1 MLEGEV
7 LQQPTIPVVKE
18 TNMMKKATMNK
29 AIMARPMSEIK
40 KNRNAIRLLDSL
52 GTFSEDF
59 KTLICFR
66 CKRVRKDE
74 GLFRLGWFGLC

>member
-29 AIMARPMSEIK
+29 AIMARPMSEINK
-40 KNRNAIRLLDSL
+40 KNRNEIRLLDSL
-52 GTFSEDF
+52 
-59 KTLICFR
+59 
-66 CKRVRKDE
+66 
-74 GLFRLGWFGLC
+74 

>member
-40 KNRNAIRLLDSL
+40 KIIEMQLDFW
-52 GTFSEDF
+52 TVMEH
-59 KTLICFR
+59 FR
-66 CKRVRKDE
+66 KILKLWPVFGVK
-74 GLFRLGWFGLC
+74 GWGKMKVWSG

>member
-40 KNRNAIRLLDSL
+40 K
-52 GTFSEDF
+52 E
-59 KTLICFR
+59 
-66 CKRVRKDE
+66 
-74 GLFRLGWFGLC
+74 